1 MDDLE
6 FIPFGTVGANLNEA
20 SEENGGDS
28 AVAPALL
35 TSTPAPWLQYSDPGA
50 NAEYL
55 PPFVHLH
62 NEILT
67 FCEYI
72 APTRAELNQRD
83 LVLKS
88 LTNIINKLWPTATVH
103 VFGSQ
108 MTKILTPTSD
118 LDVAVLN
125 VPMDNVDSV
134 GMTDALT
141 KLADDIKNE
150 DGFATYVEAI
160 THAKVPI
167 VKLDHSASGISVDI
181 CINNDSGLRT
191 GAMIRKL
198 VREFPPL
205 RPLTIV
211 LKIFLSQ
218 RGMNDT
224 YSGGIGSFVLCAI
237 ISSFLQMRQ
246 RQAAFTKV
254 KPSWNLG
261 ALLLEFL
268 QLYGVTYNYMTV
280 GISITDGGQYF
291 NKRKRK
297 EEGDAKDLAA
307 SMKRPNLLYI
317 ENPDCPELDM
327 GGNSFMMPKI
337 KRSFEHGYQVLSAAL
352 SSGTRDATQGRRTES
367 YLAFVIRADD
377 VSLAVRPG
385 PELCSDRSNTVALIE
400 DGDGND
406 GEIGSGIDSNS
417 VIDLVSSSDGGDSVI
432 HVPIHSDCRSSC
444 SSISNK
450 KRLIDRMHDDDAD
463 FISF

>member
-6 FIPFGTVGANLNEA
+6 FIPFGTLGANANA
-20 SEENGGDS
+20 SSEEKGDDG
-28 AVAPALL
+28 AAKAIAPALV
-35 TSTPAPWLQYSDPGA
+35 TSTAAPWLQYSDSGGSV
-50 NAEYL
+50 EHL

-72 APTRAELNQRD
+72 APTRKELNQRD
-83 LVLKS
+83 IVLKG
-88 LTNIINKLWPTATVH
+88 LTTIIQKIWPTCTVH

-118 LDVAVLN
+118 LDIAVLD
-125 VPMDNVDSV
+125 VPMKNNEEMADI
-134 GMTDALT
+134 LT
-141 KLADDIKNE
+141 LLAEKIKSD

-167 VKLDHSASGISVDI
+167 VKLDHRQSGISIDI
-181 CINNDSGLRT
+181 CVNNDSGLRT

-211 LKIFLSQ
+211 LKVFLSQ

-237 ISSFLQMRQ
+237 VSSFLQMRQ

-280 GISITDGGQYF
+280 GISITNGGEYF

-297 EEGDAKDLAA
+297 ADGNDAAA
-307 SMKRPNLLYI
+307 FMKRPNLLYI
-317 ENPDCPELDM
+317 ENPDEPDQDM
-327 GGNSFMMPKI
+327 GGNSFMVPKI
-337 KRSFEHGYQVLSAAL
+337 KRSFEHGYQVLSSAL
-352 SSGTRDATQGRRTES
+352 SSGSSSGNRRGLRTES
-367 YLAFVIRADD
+367 YLAYVIRSDD
-377 VSLAVRPG
+377 PSLADRPG
-385 PELCSDRSNTVALIE
+385 PDLCSNRSNSVLYDEEET
-400 DGDGND
+400 
-406 GEIGSGIDSNS
+406 GEESDSGGESDS
-417 VIDLVSSSDGGDSVI
+417 VIDLVSDCGAGSNSSSSNGGGSEGV
-432 HVPIHSDCRSSC
+432 
-444 SSISNK
+444 
-450 KRLIDRMHDDDAD
+450 KRQRVDLNRDQKLKSED
-463 FISF
+463 FIAF